1 MTVPMVHWLDVLT
14 TLIAFAFLAA
24 VVAGAL

>member
-1 MTVPMVHWLDVLT
+1 MTIPMIHGFDVLT
-14 TLIAFAFLAA
+14 TVIAFAFLAA

>member
-1 MTVPMVHWLDVLT
+1 MTIPMIHWLDVVT
-14 TLIAFAFLAA
+14 TVFAFAFLAA